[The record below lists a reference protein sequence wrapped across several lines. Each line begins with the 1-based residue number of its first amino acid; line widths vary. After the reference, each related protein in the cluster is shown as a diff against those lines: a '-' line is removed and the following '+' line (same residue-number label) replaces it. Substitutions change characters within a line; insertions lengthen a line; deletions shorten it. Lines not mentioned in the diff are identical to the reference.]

1 MKRLLLAT
9 DLSARSDRALER
21 ALALAHEHDAE
32 LAVIHVIDDDLVAS
46 VAHAREEEALKVIQ
60 GHIDKL
66 KEDNAP
72 RVSVEVAPGRA
83 YAEILEKAEQT
94 NTDLIILG
102 MHREQA
108 LKDMFR
114 GTTVERIVRAG
125 NVPVLLV
132 KDRIT
137 GPYRRIIVA
146 VDFSVYSRRAV
157 TFATEFGPEAEF
169 HLVHAYDVPFKGFI
183 RGQGTQ
189 REVSKRHQLQ
199 LQKMIDEE
207 MARFLAE
214 QETKPPKLQPVM
226 QEGSAYEVIGQQ
238 VDRLKP
244 DLLILGTHG
253 RTGAAHS
260 ILGSVA
266 ETLLTDPPCDILAVK
281 AW

>member
-1 MKRLLLAT
+1 MNRLLLAT

-21 ALALAHEHDAE
+21 ALALAREHDAE
-32 LAVIHVIDDDLVAS
+32 LAVIHVIDEDLVAS
-46 VAHAREEEALKVIQ
+46 AANAQKEEARNVIRA
-60 GHIDKL
+60 HVDKL
-66 KEDNAP
+66 KGDDAP
-72 RVSVEVAPGRA
+72 RVSIEVAPGRA

-114 GTTVERIVRAG
+114 GTTAERIIRAG

-137 GPYRRIIVA
+137 GPYRRIMVA

-157 TFATEFGPEAEF
+157 TFATQFGPEAEF
-169 HLVHAYDVPFKGFI
+169 HVVHAYDVPFKGFI
-183 RGQGTQ
+183 RGQDTQ

-207 MARFLAE
+207 MASFLADQGTE
-214 QETKPPKLQPVM
+214 PPKLQPVM
-226 QEGSAYEVIGQQ
+226 QEGSPYEVILQQ

-244 DLLILGTHG
+244 DLLVLGTHG

-266 ETLLTDPPCDILAVK
+266 ETLLTDPPCDVLAVK